1 MQRRFLLW
9 WELSGNRWA
18 FWLAMLAL
26 ASIVAFCVS
35 VKIPRE
41 NNLLF
46 RRYGV
51 SSPVLL
57 THHLEVR
64 ACQLKGSGAD
74 VRVRFYFTNRSTLSI
89 DNLRYDAYL
98 DEQPPLLKPEA
109 IRTLRPVAVSKDRVS
124 PVDVRQVEVHFPHAS
139 QGRLRVVVEYT
150 ARSMPPTVH
159 TASQEVLLKPCRE

>member
-1 MQRRFLLW
+1 MRRRFLLW
-9 WELSGNRWA
+9 WELSGSRWA

-26 ASIVAFCVS
+26 ASIVAFWLS
-35 VKIPRE
+35 GKINRTG
-41 NNLLF
+41 NLLVG
-46 RRYGV
+46 RYGV

-64 ACQLKGSGAD
+64 ACQLRGSESD

-89 DNLRYDAYL
+89 ANLRYEAYL
-98 DEQPPLLKPEA
+98 DEQPPLLKPET

-124 PVDVRQVEVHFPHAS
+124 PVDVRQVEVRFPPAS

-159 TASQEVLLKPCRE
+159 TASQEVFLKPCRE